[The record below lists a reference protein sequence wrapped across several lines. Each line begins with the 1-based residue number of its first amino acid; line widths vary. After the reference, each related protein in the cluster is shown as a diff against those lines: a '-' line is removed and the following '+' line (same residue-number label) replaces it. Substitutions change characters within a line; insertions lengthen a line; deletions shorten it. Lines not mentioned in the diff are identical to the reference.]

1 MFCSRFSR
9 VVRLGLWSTAVIR
22 VLSSTSA
29 NVIGTRWGWPVA
41 PTVAKRAT
49 VAEANLFAGVAS
61 LGMRVPI
68 TLSLHIPNFNYP
80 DVGPDE
86 VFEKIAAIATTAE
99 ASGFSS
105 VSVMDHLHQIGPV
118 GPPTNWMFE
127 GSTMLSAI
135 AARTTTLT
143 MGLMVGSVTYRNP
156 AIAAKTTTT
165 LDVISGGR
173 VWHGIG
179 AGWFEE
185 EHRAYGYDFPS
196 LKTRFEMLEEELQI
210 VRAMFT
216 SAEAHFEGKHFRVD
230 GAYNNPKPIRGDIP
244 ILIGG
249 SGERKTLRLV
259 AKYGDG
265 CNLFGDAER
274 FRHLLGVLQGHCED
288 VGRDSSEITK
298 TGLGRVL
305 IAPTHE
311 AVEAKKRALRE
322 RGVPEETI
330 DSLNAGDPDT
340 IGERVQGF
348 KEAGLEGYCFSMP
361 DSDDLESVALAGE
374 TLSKIFP
381 RAGVPA

>member
-1 MFCSRFSR
+1 M
-9 VVRLGLWSTAVIR
+9 GLT
-22 VLSSTSA
+22 LD
-29 NVIGTRWGWPVA
+29 

-49 VAEANLFAGVAS
+49 VAEANRSAGVAS
-61 LGMRVPI
+61 FDMRVPI

-80 DVGPDE
+80 GVGPDQA
-86 VFEKIAAIATTAE
+86 FEKISAIATTAE

-127 GSTMLSAI
+127 GSTMLAAI

-143 MGLMVGSVTYRNP
+143 MGLLVGSVTYRNP
-156 AIAAKTTTT
+156 ALAAKTTTT

-185 EHRAYGYDFPS
+185 EHRAYGYDFPP

-216 SAEAHFEGKHFRVD
+216 QSQAHFQGDYFRVD

-274 FRHLLGVLQGHCED
+274 FRHLLGVLQSHCDD
-288 VGRDSSEITK
+288 VGRDYSEITK

-311 AVEAKKRALRE
+311 AVEAKKQKLRE
-322 RGVPEETI
+322 RGVPQES
-330 DSLNAGDPDT
+330 DRLDARRRSGHGRRA
-340 IGERVQGF
+340 R
-348 KEAGLEGYCFSMP
+348 AGLQGGGARGLLLL
-361 DSDDLESVALAGE
+361 DA
-374 TLSKIFP
+374 
-381 RAGVPA
+381 

>member
-1 MFCSRFSR
+1 
-9 VVRLGLWSTAVIR
+9 
-22 VLSSTSA
+22 
-29 NVIGTRWGWPVA
+29 
-41 PTVAKRAT
+41 
-49 VAEANLFAGVAS
+49 
-61 LGMRVPI
+61 MRVPI

-80 DVGPDE
+80 DVEPDE
-86 VFEKIAAIATTAE
+86 VFEKISAIARTAE

-105 VSVMDHLHQIGPV
+105 VSVMDHLHQIPPV

-127 GSTMLSAI
+127 GSTMLAAI
-135 AARTTTLT
+135 AAHTTELT
-143 MGLMVGSVTYRNP
+143 MGLLVGSVTYRNP

-185 EHRAYGYDFPS
+185 EHRAYGYDFPP

-216 SAEAHFEGKHFRVD
+216 SPEARFEGTHLRVE
-230 GAYNNPKPIRGDIP
+230 GAFNNPKPLRGDIP

-265 CNLFGDAER
+265 CNLFGDPER
-274 FRHLLGVLQGHCED
+274 VRHLLGVLEGHCED
-288 VGRDSSEITK
+288 VGRDFSEITK
-298 TGLGRVL
+298 SALGRVL
-305 IAPTHE
+305 IAPTHD
-311 AVEAKKRALRE
+311 AAEAKKRVLLE
-322 RGVPEETI
+322 RGVPQESI
-330 DSLNAGDPDT
+330 DTMIAGDPDT
-340 IGERVQGF
+340 VGERVQAF
-348 KEAGLEGYCFSMP
+348 KDAGLEGYCFSMA
-361 DSDDLESVALAGE
+361 DSHDLETLELAGQ

-381 RAGVPA
+381 RVDSRASA

>member
-1 MFCSRFSR
+1 
-9 VVRLGLWSTAVIR
+9 
-22 VLSSTSA
+22 
-29 NVIGTRWGWPVA
+29 
-41 PTVAKRAT
+41 
-49 VAEANLFAGVAS
+49 
-61 LGMRVPI
+61 MRVPI

-80 DVGPDE
+80 DVGSDE
-86 VFEKIAAIATTAE
+86 VFEKIAAIATTCE

-135 AARTTTLT
+135 AARTTKLT
-143 MGLMVGSVTYRNP
+143 MGLLVGSVTYRNP

-165 LDVISGGR
+165 LDVISTGR

-185 EHRAYGYDFPS
+185 EHMAYGYDFPP

-210 VRAMFT
+210 VRQMFT
-216 SAEAHFEGKHFRVD
+216 SDEARFAGAHFRVD
-230 GAYNNPKPIRGDIP
+230 GAYNNPKPLRGDIP

-274 FRHLLGVLQGHCED
+274 ITHLLGVLQGHCDD
-288 VGRDSSEITK
+288 VGRDYSEITK

-311 AVEAKKRALRE
+311 AAEAKKATLLE
-322 RGVPEETI
+322 RGIPQESI
-330 DSLNAGDPDT
+330 DSMNAGDPDSV
-340 IGERVQGF
+340 GERVQEL
-348 KEAGLEGYCFSMP
+348 KDAGLEGYCFSMP
-361 DSDDLESVALAGE
+361 DSHDLESLALAGE

-381 RAGVPA
+381 RAEASA